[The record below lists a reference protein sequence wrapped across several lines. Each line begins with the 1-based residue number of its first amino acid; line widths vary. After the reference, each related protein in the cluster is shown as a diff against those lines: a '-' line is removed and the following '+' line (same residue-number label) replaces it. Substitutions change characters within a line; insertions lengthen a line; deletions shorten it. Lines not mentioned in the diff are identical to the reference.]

1 MRVYPPWDLPSNK
14 QAQKKHNNG
23 SCLTFRNPIKQPL
36 DLEKAKIST
45 I

>member
-1 MRVYPPWDLPSNK
+1 MRVYPPWDLPTNK
-14 QAQKKHNNG
+14 HKHNNG
-23 SCLTFRNPIKQPL
+23 SCLTFRNSIKQPL

>member
-1 MRVYPPWDLPSNK
+1 VYILLGTYHQSK
-14 QAQKKHNNG
+14 QAQKTQQWQ
-23 SCLTFRNPIKQPL
+23 LLPFRNSDKQPL